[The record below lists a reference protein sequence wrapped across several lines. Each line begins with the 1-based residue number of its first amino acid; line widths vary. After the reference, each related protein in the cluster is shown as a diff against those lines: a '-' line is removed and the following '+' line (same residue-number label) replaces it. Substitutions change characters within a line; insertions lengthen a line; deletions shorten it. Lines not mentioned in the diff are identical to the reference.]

1 MSTSERLVA
10 VLRQRGLTVATGESL
25 TAGWV
30 GGAIASVPGCSD
42 VFRGGVIAYT
52 ADVKRTVLGLTAV
65 ELAQGLVS
73 EEVAG
78 AMARRVA
85 ALLGADVGLG
95 TTGVAGPEAHGGSPV
110 GKVCLGVWWP
120 GGIRTW
126 TIQCSGARDE
136 IRRSCVAAV
145 VAEAVELLT

>member
-1 MSTSERLVA
+1 MTTSERLVT
-10 VLRQRGLTVATGESL
+10 VLRERGLSIATGESL

-52 ADVKRTVLGLTAV
+52 AEVKRMVLGVTV
-65 ELAQGLVS
+65 EELGQGLVS

-78 AMARRVA
+78 AMARRAA

-95 TTGVAGPEAHGGSPV
+95 TTGVAGPESHGGAPV
-110 GKVCLGVWWP
+110 GRACLGVWWP

-126 TIQCSGARDE
+126 TIQSTGARDE
-136 IRRSCVAAV
+136 IRRSCVDAI